1 MAHPALPADFDIS
14 DPHRVETGVPLAEL
28 AELRR
33 SAPIWWN
40 AQAPGVGGFD
50 DGGFW
55 LVSRHADVREASI
68 KSDVFSTW
76 ANTAIVRY
84 GEGMTRED
92 IEMTRLIM
100 LNVDPPDHTK
110 LRRIVSRGF
119 TPRAIGMLKEALTD
133 RARRIVAEAL
143 AAGEGDFV
151 TQVACELP
159 LQAIA
164 ELIGVPQ
171 EDRAKIFE
179 WSNQMISYDDPEFEI
194 DPMVASAELIAYAMA
209 LSEDRLAAP
218 RDDIVTKLVH
228 ADVDG
233 RGLTSDEFAFFVL
246 LLAVAGNETTR
257 KAISHG
263 MLGFFAFPDQWEHYR
278 ADRPETTADEI
289 IRWATPVMTFQR
301 TALVDTTLGGVDIA
315 AGQRLGLCYSS
326 ANFDPDVF
334 DHPERFDISRS
345 PNPHVG
351 FGGGGPHYC
360 LGASLAKVEINLMFN
375 AIADQMPGIAPSG
388 PARRLRSGWLNG
400 IKALPVRYRPAT
412 PTR

>member
-179 WSNQMISYDDPEFEI
+179 WSNQMIS
-194 DPMVASAELIAYAMA
+194 
-209 LSEDRLAAP
+209 
-218 RDDIVTKLVH
+218 
-228 ADVDG
+228 
-233 RGLTSDEFAFFVL
+233 
-246 LLAVAGNETTR
+246 
-257 KAISHG
+257 
-263 MLGFFAFPDQWEHYR
+263 
-278 ADRPETTADEI
+278 
-289 IRWATPVMTFQR
+289 
-301 TALVDTTLGGVDIA
+301 
-315 AGQRLGLCYSS
+315 
-326 ANFDPDVF
+326 
-334 DHPERFDISRS
+334 
-345 PNPHVG
+345 
-351 FGGGGPHYC
+351 
-360 LGASLAKVEINLMFN
+360 
-375 AIADQMPGIAPSG
+375 
-388 PARRLRSGWLNG
+388 
-400 IKALPVRYRPAT
+400 
-412 PTR
+412 